1 MAPAVSWADHP
12 QPTGQ
17 SVPHPQG
24 PPCSRGCG
32 GNKRPMSRFRSSFEF
47 VRSTQGADDTSDG
60 QSGQPNR
67 SAPITIT
74 PHGTKWIDLDEL
86 RTAATQD
93 GGIRVTWPGNPNDL
107 AVNAGLED
115 QATGYSADV
124 HSPEHDPERS
134 PKPAR
139 RHVAIKVRVRM
150 LPDANAAA
158 KRF

>member
-1 MAPAVSWADHP
+1 ME
-12 QPTGQ
+12 TRGQ
-17 SVPHPQG
+17 CHG
-24 PPCSRGCG
+24 
-32 GNKRPMSRFRSSFEF
+32 F
-47 VRSTQGADDTSDG
+47 VALSNL
-60 QSGQPNR
+60 SGQPKALTIQVMDKAASPIALHPSR
-67 SAPITIT
+67 SRRTVQ
-74 PHGTKWIDLDEL
+74 KWIDLDEL